1 MTWIKICGITNL
13 DDALVATDAGANAL
27 GFVFYKKSPRHV
39 TLETARSI
47 VARLPQRTEKVGLFV
62 NETVDHV
69 RDTAEQLGLT
79 AVQLHGDESTE
90 FSRALFQELANGS
103 PRPMIFRAWPAKIFD
118 APAEHA
124 VGWDPVAAGLVEPD
138 EAYKGKRVHKIH
150 VAKNGDLFLE
160 THGFRPGVVS
170 GVLLDSSN
178 DERRGGT
185 GQKFDWERVQPWAGI
200 INSISKLIVAGGL
213 RPGNVQEAIHILHPW
228 GVDVSSGVERAA
240 GIKDPEMIRAF
251 IRAARAIDLTSPLP
265 VYGER
270 SDRSCDP
277 GEGDSPHSSLSPNL
291 QEEPLTPTL
300 SPQARGEGAETARRR
315 G

>member
-13 DDALVATDAGANAL
+13 DDALAAADAGANAL
-27 GFVFYKKSPRHV
+27 GFVFYPKSRRHV
-39 TLETARSI
+39 TLETVCSI
-47 VARLPQRTEKVGLFV
+47 VAKVPRQMEKVGVFV
-62 NETVDHV
+62 NESVDRV
-69 RDTAEQLGLT
+69 RDIARHAGLT
-79 AVQLHGDESTE
+79 AVQLSGDESPE
-90 FSRALFQELANGS
+90 FSRSLFRELGNKS
-103 PRPMIFRAWPAKIFD
+103 RRPAIFRCYPAKIFD
-118 APAEHA
+118 APAEQT

-160 THGFRPGVVS
+160 THGFRPGVIS

-228 GVDVSSGVERAA
+228 GVDVASGVEREP
-240 GIKDPEMIRAF
+240 GKKDPRRVRAF
-251 IRAARAIDLTSPLP
+251 VQAVRAM
-265 VYGER
+265 
-270 SDRSCDP
+270 
-277 GEGDSPHSSLSPNL
+277 
-291 QEEPLTPTL
+291 EEA
-300 SPQARGEGAETARRR
+300 S
-315 G
+315 

>member
-13 DDALVATDAGANAL
+13 DDALAATDAGANAL
-27 GFVFYKKSPRHV
+27 GFVLYKKSPRHV

-47 VARLPQRTEKVGLFV
+47 VAKLPKRMEKVGVFV
-62 NETVDHV
+62 NETVDDV
-69 RDTAEQLGLT
+69 CDTAQQLGLT

-90 FSRALFQELANGS
+90 FSRALFQGLANGS
-103 PRPMIFRAWPAKIFD
+103 PRALIFRAWPAKIFD
-118 APAEHA
+118 APAEQT

-160 THGFRPGVVS
+160 THGFRPGVIS

-228 GVDVSSGVERAA
+228 GVDVSSGVEREP
-240 GIKDPEMIRAF
+240 GKKDPRKVRAF
-251 IRAARAIDLTSPLP
+251 VQAVRAM
-265 VYGER
+265 
-270 SDRSCDP
+270 
-277 GEGDSPHSSLSPNL
+277 
-291 QEEPLTPTL
+291 EEA
-300 SPQARGEGAETARRR
+300 S
-315 G
+315 